1 MDSAND
7 VSPESADGATG
18 TMPDG
23 LDSSPA
29 LADPDSLTAEERRL
43 REARAGVPW
52 RAWGPYLSE
61 RQWGTVRE
69 DYSDSEDAWSY
80 FSHDQARSRAYRWG
94 EDGIAGISDDKQRL
108 CLALAL
114 WNERD
119 PILKERLFGL
129 TNSEGN
135 HGEDV
140 KEYYFYVDNL
150 PTHSYQRY
158 LYKYPQ
164 AEYPY
169 NELVSVNR
177 ARSRHELE
185 YELIDTGVF
194 DDGRYF
200 DVEVEHAKAGPE
212 DILCRITVHNRSS
225 QDAGLHV
232 LPTLW
237 FRNTWSWGDGGP
249 KPRLARVESEHPVV
263 RAEHHKVGVFYLH
276 AEPEAALLFCENE
289 TNMAR
294 VFGAEPATPF
304 PKDGIGDHLLHGAD
318 TVNPDGEGT
327 KVAAHVR
334 LVVPAGGQAAVLVR
348 LTREGPE
355 TLTAP
360 FAGADELIAR
370 RRAEADDFYEAITPP
385 TVTDD
390 AKAVMRQALA
400 GMLWSKQ
407 CYYFDVDRWL
417 RERHLH
423 PLRSP
428 TRRGS
433 RNESWFHMFN
443 HDVVSMPDKWE
454 YPWYAAWDLAF
465 HCIPL
470 AMVDPDFAK
479 SQIDLM
485 LSREY
490 LHPGGQMPAYE
501 WNFGDVNPPVHA
513 FAALFLQNLEEDLGE
528 VDLPF
533 LQESFS
539 RLLMNFTWWV
549 NRKDPSGHNVF
560 EGGFLGLDNIG
571 VFDRS
576 AALPTG
582 GRLEQADGTA
592 WMAMFSQN
600 MLELALALLPH
611 DKSYEEFVLKFVE
624 RFFWIAAAVDPIGE
638 HPDEMWDEE
647 DGFFYD
653 VLRLPDGTGMR
664 IKVRS
669 LVGLLPICATTVI
682 EADLL
687 DRYPQ
692 ITEQVATFL
701 ERNRDLLAN
710 IADPAVPGVQ
720 GRRILSLVN
729 EDKLRRIL
737 ARMLDEERFLGPHGI
752 RSISRWHLDH
762 PYTFDVAGAEYRV
775 QYEPAE
781 STTGMFGGNSN
792 WRGPVWFPINLLLIR
807 ALIQHYRYYGNDL
820 KVECPT
826 GSGKMMT
833 LFEVAQ
839 ELSRRL
845 ASTFLQDSDGRRP
858 VYGGTRLFQEDPHWR
873 DLILFYEYYHGDNGA
888 GLGASHQTG
897 WSGLV
902 ARLIQSMGQFDA
914 DSVLED
920 SQWPM
925 ARPYRRLAAG
935 SMADVTTAREARG
948 VTEPQSPS

>member
-43 REARAGVPW
+43 REARTGVPW

-129 TNSEGN
+129 TNAEGN

-200 DVEVEHAKAGPE
+200 DVEVEHAKTGPE

-355 TLTAP
+355 TLPSP

-737 ARMLDEERFLGPHGI
+737 ARMLDEERFLGPRGI

-762 PYTFDVAGAEYRV
+762 PYTFHVAGAEYRV

-833 LFEVAQ
+833 LYEVAQ

-858 VYGGTRLFQEDPHWR
+858 VYGGTRRFQEDPHWR

-920 SQWPM
+920 LQWPM

-935 SMADVTTAREARG
+935 SVADVTTAREARG
-948 VTEPQSPS
+948 VTEPQSPP

>member
-1 MDSAND
+1 MGVDMTSLSEN
-7 VSPESADGATG
+7 ADRG
-18 TMPDG
+18 
-23 LDSSPA
+23 SSE
-29 LADPDSLTAEERRL
+29 LTAEERRL
-43 REARAGVPW
+43 RDAPAGVPW

-69 DYSDSEDAWSY
+69 DYSEGGDAWAY

-94 EDGIAGISDDKQRL
+94 EDGLAGISDDKQRL

-129 TNSEGN
+129 TNAEGN

-140 KEYYFYVDNL
+140 KEYYFYVDNV

-164 AEYPY
+164 GEFPY
-169 NELVSVNR
+169 NDLVAVNG
-177 ARSRHELE
+177 ARSRYDFE
-185 YELIDTGVF
+185 YELMDTGIF
-194 DDGRYF
+194 DEGNYF
-200 DVEVEHAKAGPE
+200 DVEVEHAKAEPE
-212 DILCRITVHNRSS
+212 DIVCRITVHNRS
-225 QDAGLHV
+225 DHEATIHV

-237 FRNTWSWGDGGP
+237 FRNTWSWGDDGP
-249 KPRLARVESEHPVV
+249 KPRLARVAPATPIV
-263 RAEHHKVGVFYLH
+263 RAEHPALGVFYLY
-276 AEPEAALLFCENE
+276 AEPDAEPQPETRLLFCENE
-289 TNMAR
+289 TNTAR
-294 VFGAEPATPF
+294 IFQTEPQTRF
-304 PKDGIGDHLLHGAD
+304 PKDGIGDHVVRGAG
-318 TVNPDGEGT
+318 TVNPDGTGT
-327 KVAAHVR
+327 KAAVHVK
-334 LVVPAGGQAAVLVR
+334 LSVPGGGQAAVRVR
-348 LTREGPE
+348 LTRAVPE
-355 TLTAP
+355 QLTNP
-360 FAGADELIAR
+360 FAEADELIAR
-370 RRAEADDFYEAITPP
+370 KRAEADEFYDSITPP
-385 TVTDD
+385 ALTDD
-390 AKAVMRQALA
+390 EKSVMRQALA

-417 RERHLH
+417 RERLVH
-423 PLRSP
+423 PLRTP
-428 TRRGS
+428 RRRGS

-443 HDVVSMPDKWE
+443 QDVVSMPDKWE

-470 AMVDPDFAK
+470 AMVDPEFAK

-485 LSREY
+485 ISQDY
-490 LHPGGQMPAYE
+490 LHPTGQMPAYE

-513 FAALFLQNLEEDLGE
+513 FAALFLQNLQADLGE

-533 LQESFS
+533 LEKSFTK
-539 RLLMNFTWWV
+539 LLLNFTWWV
-549 NRKDPSGHNVF
+549 NRKDPSGRNAF

-600 MLELALALLPH
+600 MLEMALTLLEH
-611 DKSYEEFVLKFVE
+611 DEGYHDFVLKFVE

-653 VLRLPDGTGMR
+653 VLRLPDGSGTR
-664 IKVRS
+664 LKVRS
-669 LVGLLPICATTVI
+669 LVGLLPMCASTII
-682 EADLL
+682 EQDLL
-687 DRYPQ
+687 ERYPL
-692 ITEQVATFL
+692 ITGQVGAFL

-710 IADPAVPGVQ
+710 IADPFAPGVR
-720 GRRILSLVN
+720 GRRLLSLVN

-737 ARMLDEERFLGPHGI
+737 ARMLDEDRFLGPHGI
-752 RSISRWHLDH
+752 RSISRWHLEH
-762 PYTFDVAGAEYRV
+762 PYVFSAGGVEHQVR
-775 QYEPAE
+775 YEPAE
-781 STTGMFGGNSN
+781 STTAMFGGNSN

-807 ALIQHYRYYGNDL
+807 ALLTHYRYYGNNL

-826 GSGKMMT
+826 GSGTMMT

-839 ELSRRL
+839 ELARRL
-845 ASTFLQDSDGRRP
+845 VGTFLRDSDGRRP
-858 VYGGTRLFQEDPHWR
+858 VYGGAKLFQEDPHWR
-873 DLILFYEYYHGDNGA
+873 DLVLFYEYFHGDNGA

-897 WSGLV
+897 WTGLV
-902 ARLIQSMGQFDA
+902 ARLIQALGQFDA
-914 DSVLED
+914 DRVLED
-920 SQWPM
+920 RHWPM
-925 ARPYRRLAAG
+925 ARLYRRG
-935 SMADVTTAREARG
+935 S
-948 VTEPQSPS
+948 